1 MALGGVA
8 PVPGALPWVSEP
20 ASRGLADAIAVW
32 SKRLH
37 GDALRAR
44 RIRPQEPNGEHMAH
58 GNRTV
63 QRPPAQRVQIEILR
77 VSPPE
82 FVECDL
88 LAPEAFPDA
97 PPTERERLFFRSLP
111 SDVDPRHSPT
121 VWHRLA
127 SSCSG
132 WVDPPAPQ
140 EFYDAVRTPT
150 PTPRQQDIVRMWA
163 SEADTGEVIRAWVEG
178 VYTWRQ
184 LAGALHR
191 SDATRN
197 GYLNVMLNQLADAS
211 WDWEPKL
218 KTEPWFGRPREKAV
232 VAPAAPGG

>member
-1 MALGGVA
+1 
-8 PVPGALPWVSEP
+8 
-20 ASRGLADAIAVW
+20 
-32 SKRLH
+32 
-37 GDALRAR
+37 
-44 RIRPQEPNGEHMAH
+44 MAH
-58 GNRTV
+58 SNRTV
-63 QRPPAQRVQIEILR
+63 QRPPDQRSRIEILR

-88 LAPEAFPDA
+88 LPPEAFPDA
-97 PPTERERLFFRSLP
+97 PPTERERRFFRSLP
-111 SDVDPRHSPT
+111 SHVDPRHSPT

-127 SSCSG
+127 ASCSG
-132 WVDPPAPQ
+132 WVEVPTPP

-150 PTPRQQDIVRMWA
+150 PTPRQQRIVRMWA
-163 SEADTGEVIRAWVEG
+163 SEADSGDVIRAWAEG

-184 LAGALHR
+184 LAGALYR
-191 SDATRN
+191 SDAAHN

-218 KTEPWFGRPREKAV
+218 KTEPWFGRELEETV